1 MSSTASLKK
10 LTELASETSSE
21 RRRELLRDVTDLY
34 FANQNTCSTI
44 ENEHF
49 DEILCHVTSEM
60 QTEVRKEM
68 ALKFASKPKAPLQL
82 LRQLANDEIDIAGP
96 VLKHSAILQ
105 DQHLQEIIT
114 SGKQQHMQMIS
125 TRETL
130 SAEVTSDLVEHA
142 NDQTLVKL
150 ASNSGARFNRQSMQK
165 MVSKSETVTALQAPL
180 VEHEDLPADLMNEM
194 YMFAEKKVRE
204 RILTRN
210 QEIDPKVLEEALSK
224 VKNKTI
230 DKTEQ
235 RPEGYQKAC
244 FFIDAI
250 HAKGQLDGVGLIK
263 FERANERL
271 SFTLGLAK
279 LANVDYGTIDRVLQR
294 DDVDALALICRGIG
308 FDAAMFVTITLL
320 VSRSADKNTGIAADL
335 REAYTS
341 IPEDAAKRTLRFW
354 QVRQKLETA
363 QSV

>member
-34 FANQNTCSTI
+34 FANQNTISTI

-49 DEILCHVTSEM
+49 DEILCHVTREM
-60 QTEVRKEM
+60 HTEVRKEM
-68 ALKFASKPKAPLQL
+68 AVKFANKPKAPLQL
-82 LRQLANDEIDIAGP
+82 LRQLANDEIEIAGP
-96 VLKHSAILQ
+96 VLKHSVILQ
-105 DQHLQEIIT
+105 DKHLQEIIT

-130 SAEVTSDLVEHA
+130 SAEVTSDLIEHA

-150 ASNSGARFNRQSMQK
+150 AGNSGARFNRQSMQK

-180 VEHEDLPADLMNEM
+180 VEHQDLPADLMNEM

-204 RILTRN
+204 RILSRN
-210 QEIDPKVLEEALSK
+210 QEIDPKVLEEALSQ

-235 RPEGYQKAC
+235 RPEGYKKSEL
-244 FFIDAI
+244 FIDAL

-271 SFTLGLAK
+271 SFSLGLAK
-279 LANVDYGTIDRVLQR
+279 LANVDYGTVDRVLQR

-308 FDAAMFVTITLL
+308 FDTAMFVTITLL
-320 VSRSADKNTGIAADL
+320 VSKNANKNTGMASDL
-335 REAYTS
+335 RKVYTA
-341 IPEDAAKRTLRFW
+341 IPEAAAKRTLRFW
-354 QVRQKLETA
+354 QMRQKLETA
-363 QSV
+363 QSA